1 MKKKNERRPA
11 KRVTV
16 PVSTEAIR
24 RFMDV
29 PPLQRAEYIEEM
41 IALKA
46 ALPTQIQDRLRRH
59 RELARRKVP

>member
-1 MKKKNERRPA
+1 
-11 KRVTV
+11 VTV